1 VRTASLHHSRASRR
15 RPEQI
20 RARPR
25 RVVSCQ
31 LVHARASIRSIAS
44 TSSAPDRPDAQ
55 SPLRL
60 INPLMRCETEFTHP
74 DTHAGLAQPGYIRHE
89 SARVQSLR
97 TARPASNAVRA
108 GRRGRKQM
116 GPPAGCH
123 PPFTGAGTPTPTS
136 RPADGSLSITHAL
149 AKNWPSA
156 RRHGIAAGLCAD
168 LLRVLQMPPTMF
180 RGAYHV
186 VGLVVQ

>member
-1 VRTASLHHSRASRR
+1 MAAYRNQPPSQRLRTGRTLASLNPGTSDTS
-15 RPEQI
+15 
-20 RARPR
+20 
-25 RVVSCQ
+25 
-31 LVHARASIRSIAS
+31 LHACN
-44 TSSAPDRPDAQ
+44 PYG
-55 SPLRL
+55 LRG
-60 INPLMRCETEFTHP
+60 PPQTPC
-74 DTHAGLAQPGYIRHE
+74 QPGGEVVNRWDR
-89 SARVQSLR
+89 SR
-97 TARPASNAVRA
+97 
-108 GRRGRKQM
+108 
-116 GPPAGCH
+116 GCH
-123 PPFTGAGTPTPTS
+123 PLFTGAGTPTPTS